1 MRTNEMA
8 LKAEAANAKSI
19 TVQDREMK
27 KEEQID
33 ATTAA
38 ENIIEITE
46 PNTQLQQDR
55 KAQEQTIYNVSTEST
70 TKKQIE
76 VVEETTKRQRTVE
89 EEKTTRSKEKLE
101 KTKAIAITNDEYDYI
116 CRIVMGEAGNEPYDG
131 QILVAQCLYNAMA
144 ESGKNAWNV
153 KSVYGYCGSTNTTPT
168 KSVKNAVAAV
178 FYDGYRYTN
187 EKVLYFYA
195 PAYCSGSWHE
205 TQRFVCQVGG
215 HRFFARW

>member
-1 MRTNEMA
+1 MA

-19 TVQDREMK
+19 TVQDKQMK

-46 PNTQLQQDR
+46 PNTQLTTKQ
-55 KAQEQTIYNVSTEST
+55 KAQEQTTYNESTEST

-101 KTKAIAITNDEYDYI
+101 KTKTVTITNDEYDYI

-144 ESGKNAWNV
+144 ESGKNAWDV
-153 KSVYGYCGSTNTTPT
+153 KKTYGYCGSTSKAPT
-168 KSVKNAVAAV
+168 ESVKKAVSAV
-178 FYDGYRYTN
+178 FYEGYKYTDA
-187 EKVLYFYA
+187 KVLFFYA
-195 PAYCSGSWHE
+195 PRYCTGEWHE
-205 TQRFVCQVGG
+205 TQKFICQVGG